1 MKTTLLFLLLYAFS
15 CLTLQ
20 GQVLVNGQVKSADGE
35 LLLGVNVSENGTTNG
50 TATDIDGNFSLE
62 ISNPNAVLHFSYIG
76 YSSLNVEVSGQTTLQ
91 VIMEEGVVIGEVQV
105 VGSRSYNRTMTN
117 SPVAV
122 DIIDVANLTSTNG
135 RVEINQILQYAA
147 PSFNATKQS
156 GSDGADHVD
165 PASLRGMGPDQTLV
179 LINGKRRHQSSLVNI
194 FGTRVEIRE
203 LTSMLFLFQ
212 P

>member
-1 MKTTLLFLLLYAFS
+1 MKTTLLFLLLFAFS
-15 CLTLQ
+15 FLTLQ

-76 YSSLNVEVSGQTTLQ
+76 YSSLNVEVGGQTTLQ

-156 GSDGADHVD
+156 GS
-165 PASLRGMGPDQTLV
+165 
-179 LINGKRRHQSSLVNI
+179 
-194 FGTRVEIRE
+194 
-203 LTSMLFLFQ
+203 
-212 P
+212 